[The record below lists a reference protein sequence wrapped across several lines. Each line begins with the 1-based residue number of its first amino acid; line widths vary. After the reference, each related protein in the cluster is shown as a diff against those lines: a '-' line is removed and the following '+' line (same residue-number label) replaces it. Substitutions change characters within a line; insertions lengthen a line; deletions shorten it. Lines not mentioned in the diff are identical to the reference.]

1 MDQSKVESIFET
13 LGKEFTLSPV
23 KHNYKILVDL
33 KTLSLLTEIKA
44 LLIDL
49 NGKIESP

>member
-1 MDQSKVESIFET
+1 MDQSKVDSIFET
-13 LGKEFTLSPV
+13 LGKEFALSPV

-33 KTLSLLTEIKA
+33 KTICMLEDIKG

-49 NGKIESP
+49 NGKVKTA